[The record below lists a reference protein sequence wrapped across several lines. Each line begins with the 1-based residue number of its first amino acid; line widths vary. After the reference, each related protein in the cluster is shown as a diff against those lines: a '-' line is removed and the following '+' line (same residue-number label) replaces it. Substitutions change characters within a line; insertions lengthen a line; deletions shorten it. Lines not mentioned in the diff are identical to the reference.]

1 MQPGPSTRPASHRP
15 ASRRGRKLERATTGP
30 RFAPAAGLEP
40 ATRRLTE
47 EGGESQSEELRA
59 LIPSGQS
66 RTDNDDPAR
75 FTVRQCESSRNV
87 KEIDVE
93 RIIER
98 GHGNR
103 AASAAATDLENA
115 IRTVIKLAVD
125 AGDYERAAALLEI
138 AKASPPKGAT

>member
-1 MQPGPSTRPASHRP
+1 M
-15 ASRRGRKLERATTGP
+15 
-30 RFAPAAGLEP
+30 
-40 ATRRLTE
+40 
-47 EGGESQSEELRA
+47 
-59 LIPSGQS
+59 
-66 RTDNDDPAR
+66 
-75 FTVRQCESSRNV
+75 RQCESSRNV